1 MNDKKEL
8 NADDLLKYYQIDGNP
23 FDDKINPFNDR
34 LAKKTFTSP
43 GFRLVWWNT

>member
-23 FDDKINPFNDR
+23 FDDKNKS
-34 LAKKTFTSP
+34 L
-43 GFRLVWWNT
+43 